1 MSEYRRPRGRR
12 PPVNCYN
19 NPYETARRPPPYP
32 RNDFNTISR
41 QYWLCS
47 ELPIATCSALTDGS
61 VPGTNDFREVSDRMS
76 DSQHSHATDETFEN
90 EPTVGV
96 VGVGT
101 MGAPIAERIA
111 SSFET
116 VAFDL
121 DAERLETVADAG
133 VVAADDPL
141 DLGQRSDVV
150 FLSLPSSDAVEAAV
164 RGETGVLAGLDEHDI
179 LVDTG
184 TTHPETTDAIA
195 AACDE
200 HDVEFLDIPVSGGP
214 RNAQTGELTTMAGGD
229 AAVIELITPVLETFS
244 DTIYH
249 VGERGT
255 GIAMKL
261 ANNYMLAVNSAVVCE
276 ALLMARRAGIDDETF
291 LEVASNSSGDS
302 YALRRNVG
310 QFVIPGAY
318 DEPDAALP
326 IVTKDVTFAEGLGR
340 ELDVPLLVG
349 GETSSI
355 YRLAEDRGLDEYDFA
370 ALLALYDPTEDVGR
384 S

>member
-1 MSEYRRPRGRR
+1 M
-12 PPVNCYN
+12 
-19 NPYETARRPPPYP
+19 T
-32 RNDFNTISR
+32 
-41 QYWLCS
+41 
-47 ELPIATCSALTDGS
+47 
-61 VPGTNDFREVSDRMS
+61 
-76 DSQHSHATDETFEN
+76 DSQNSHSTDETFEN

-111 SSFET
+111 SAFET

-121 DAERLETVADAG
+121 DTERLESVAHAG
-133 VVAADDPL
+133 VVATDDPS
-141 DLGQRSDVV
+141 DLARRSDVV
-150 FLSLPSSDAVEAAV
+150 LLSLPSSEAVEAATL
-164 RGETGVLAGLDEHDI
+164 GDGGVLAGLDEHDV

-184 TTHPETTDAIA
+184 TTHPETSEAIA

-200 HDVEFLDIPVSGGP
+200 HGVEFLDVPISGGP
-214 RNAQTGELTTMAGGD
+214 RNAETGELAAMAGGD
-229 AAVIELITPVLETFS
+229 ADVLELIAPVLEAFS
-244 DTIYH
+244 DTIHH
-249 VGERGT
+249 VGERGA

-276 ALLMARRAGIDDETF
+276 ALVMARRAGIDDETF

-318 DEPDAALP
+318 DDPDADLP
-326 IVTKDVTFAEGLGR
+326 ILTKDVTFAEDLGR
-340 ELDVPLLVG
+340 DLDVPLLVG
-349 GETSSI
+349 GETSSV

-370 ALLALYDPTEDVGR
+370 ALLALYDPDEDVGE